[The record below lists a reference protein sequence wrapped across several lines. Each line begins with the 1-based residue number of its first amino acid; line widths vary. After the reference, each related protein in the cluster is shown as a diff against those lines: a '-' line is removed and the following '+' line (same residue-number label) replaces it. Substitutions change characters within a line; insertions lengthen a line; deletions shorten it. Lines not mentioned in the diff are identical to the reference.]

1 MGYKRAKETMKKL
14 FVVLSI
20 LAMSMSVFARP
31 SSLPSRSVNGANNT
45 AYAEYSYACAG
56 FGRSN
61 ITFSVSLENQSRGTT
76 VVVVQITTDSEC
88 LTKRVE
94 IGSGNSYAYVT
105 FNVPEG
111 ACGDIQIIDAYVKR

>member
-1 MGYKRAKETMKKL
+1 MKKI
-14 FVVLSI
+14 FVALSFA
-20 LAMSMSVFARP
+20 LMSVMVFARP
-31 SSLPSRSVNGANNT
+31 SNLPSHSVRGSNNT
-45 AYAEYSYACAG
+45 AYAEAAYACAG
-56 FGRSN
+56 AYKSE

-76 VVVVQITTDSEC
+76 VVVVQITTDSQC

-105 FNVPEG
+105 FNVPQG